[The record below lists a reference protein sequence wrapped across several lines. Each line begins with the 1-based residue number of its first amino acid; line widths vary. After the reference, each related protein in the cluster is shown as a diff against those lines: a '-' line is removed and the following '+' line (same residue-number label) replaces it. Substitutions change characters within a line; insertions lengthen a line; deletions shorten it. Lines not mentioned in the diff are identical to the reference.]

1 MKTVNIYSK
10 NAAYQK
16 FEVLKT
22 NRNKRHRY
30 GEFFVEGV
38 RNLNGAIRYGWAIS
52 ALLYTPDLSLS
63 RWAEDFLKTAGV
75 QTLYAL
81 AAGLMTELSGKSD
94 TSELLAVVRMRED
107 SLSALPTPERPL
119 YALFDRP
126 SNKGNL
132 GAVIRSCDAIG
143 VDGIILTG
151 HAVDMYDPEVIA
163 ASMGSFFRVP
173 VIRVPDTER
182 AFQWISHMRERYPA
196 FQAVGTTAHRETNIS
211 ELDLRRPTLL
221 MIGNE
226 ADGLSRALKENCDM
240 LATIPMAENA
250 SASSLN
256 VACAATVLFYEAAR
270 QRRGATAQAQE
281 TGRRINTEGE
291 E

>member
-1 MKTVNIYSK
+1 MKTVNIYTK

-38 RNLNGAIRYGWAIS
+38 RNINGAIRYGWTVS
-52 ALLYTPDLSLS
+52 ALLYTPDVPLSG
-63 RWAEDFLKTAGV
+63 WAEGVLDTAGA

-81 AAGLMTELSGKSD
+81 PAHLMAELSGKTD
-94 TSELLAVVRMRED
+94 TSELLAVVRMRND
-107 SLSALPTPERPL
+107 DLAFLPTPANPL
-119 YALFDRP
+119 FALFDRP

-132 GAVIRSCDAIG
+132 GAIIRSCDALG
-143 VDGIILTG
+143 ADGLVLTG
-151 HAVDMYDPEVIA
+151 HAVDLYDPEVVA

-182 AFQWISHMRERYPA
+182 AFGWIARLRERYPA
-196 FQAVGTTAHRETNIS
+196 FQTVGTTAHRETNIADI
-211 ELDLRRPTLL
+211 DLRRPTLF

-226 ADGLSRALKENCDM
+226 ADGLSRALKEQSDA
-240 LATIPMAENA
+240 LATIPMADGA

-270 QRRGATAQAQE
+270 QRGGAMT
-281 TGRRINTEGE
+281 
-291 E
+291 